1 MTLST
6 VPYALAVDD
15 DPLILMDARSIL
27 EDAGYRCH
35 EADDGDG
42 AIDLLGQKAEQI
54 MLLFS
59 DVEMPGSL
67 DGFELARKVFAT
79 WRGLIS
85 SSPAAASPPSLATC
99 PRTPPSSPSRS
110 PPGSCTTISA
120 RPCPT
125 ARSPN
130 RSRKNPEPPW
140 RLYQNETG
148 RHPCRDAAPFPKD
161 PPSGRINHSNA
172 TAPVPVPITLI
183 RSLPDFP

>member
-79 WRGLIS
+79 WPWIDIVIASGSITPEPGDMPENATFIS
-85 SSPAAASPPSLATC
+85 KPF
-99 PRTPPSSPSRS
+99 
-110 PPGSCTTISA
+110 
-120 RPCPT
+120 T
-125 ARSPN
+125 ARLVHDHLRQTLPDG
-130 RSRKNPEPPW
+130 KKPEP
-140 RLYQNETG
+140 LKE
-148 RHPCRDAAPFPKD
+148 K
-161 PPSGRINHSNA
+161 S
-172 TAPVPVPITLI
+172 
-183 RSLPDFP
+183 

>member
-67 DGFELARKVFAT
+67 DGFELAARVSDQANT
-79 WRGLIS
+79 YPNVANICVDGIGIGIDCAGGDR
-85 SSPAAASPPSLATC
+85 SLALQRGAEDH
-99 PRTPPSSPSRS
+99 PRPACRSVDERRARRRRLGLCRHQPNGPGQRRRCGQGRGAEDHSSGSRS
-110 PPGSCTTISA
+110 
-120 RPCPT
+120 
-125 ARSPN
+125 
-130 RSRKNPEPPW
+130 
-140 RLYQNETG
+140 L
-148 RHPCRDAAPFPKD
+148 HL
-161 PPSGRINHSNA
+161 HVHH
-172 TAPVPVPITLI
+172 TAPAGK
-183 RSLPDFP
+183 

>member
-59 DVEMPGSL
+59 DVEMPGSI
-67 DGFELARKVFAT
+67 DGFELARKVSAT
-79 WRGLIS
+79 W
-85 SSPAAASPPSLATC
+85 
-99 PRTPPSSPSRS
+99 
-110 PPGSCTTISA
+110 
-120 RPCPT
+120 
-125 ARSPN
+125 
-130 RSRKNPEPPW
+130 PW
-140 RLYQNETG
+140 I
-148 RHPCRDAAPFPKD
+148 DIVIA
-161 PPSGRINHSNA
+161 SGRITPESGENA
-172 TAPVPVPITLI
+172 TFISKPFTARLVHDHLRQT
-183 RSLPDFP
+183 LPDGKKPEPLKEKS